1 MCEAVLHL
9 RPLQKK
15 LSPGGEIGRHA
26 RLRGVCRKTCWF
38 ESSPGH
44 LVMKALSQSGKAFF
58 VLRAQLAAAEQ
69 TRKKPGMHSES
80 GLIQFKVNLSPKTN
94 S

>member
-1 MCEAVLHL
+1 
-9 RPLQKK
+9 
-15 LSPGGEIGRHA
+15 
-26 RLRGVCRKTCWF
+26 
-38 ESSPGH
+38 